1 MRFPAPS
8 RREPMSHCWPIA
20 LPWSMSSSRRFI
32 PIAEWEDKRQIL
44 GIEGERTALAYLTS
58 CGWSLEAHR
67 FKLGRH
73 DVDLVVRRGNTVA
86 FVEVKTRR
94 SNVCGSALEAVNRRK
109 QRDIARVAS
118 VWVLR
123 HGRASE
129 EYRFDLLVVQ
139 DPGRAGQVLEHVEDA
154 WRPVGQ
160 WSY

>member
-1 MRFPAPS
+1 
-8 RREPMSHCWPIA
+8 
-20 LPWSMSSSRRFI
+20 MSSSRRFI
-32 PIAEWEDKRQIL
+32 PVAEWEDKRQLL
-44 GIEGERTALAYLTS
+44 GVEGERTALAYLTS

-73 DVDLVVRRGNTVA
+73 DVDLVVRRGNVVA

-94 SNVCGSALEAVNRRK
+94 GNICGSGLQAVNGRK
-109 QRDIARVAS
+109 QRDIVRVAH

-123 HGRASE
+123 HGRPGE
-129 EYRFDLLVVQ
+129 EYRFDLVAVQ
-139 DPGRAGQVLEHVEDA
+139 DPGRAGQLIEHVEDA